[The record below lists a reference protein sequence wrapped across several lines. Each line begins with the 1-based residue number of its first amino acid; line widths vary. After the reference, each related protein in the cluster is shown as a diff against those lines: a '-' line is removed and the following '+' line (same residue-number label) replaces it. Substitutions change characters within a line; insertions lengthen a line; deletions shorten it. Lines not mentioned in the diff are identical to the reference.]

1 MQTFK
6 PRIAR
11 NGRSAAALVL
21 LAALLGAA
29 LPAQAQIVNN
39 APTLANAIDDQT
51 APVDTPFSYTVP
63 ENTFADADTGDT
75 LTYEAALSNS
85 DPLPSWLT
93 FTAAT
98 RTFTGTPGAADTGT
112 LTVRVTATDG
122 SDASVY
128 DDFVI
133 TVGAAAACA
142 APDFGT
148 RRQIWTG
155 TVTVGV
161 ATILVV
167 GTGDTPILYG
177 FDRETVVGALDDT
190 DFGVGANSY
199 TIFASYV
206 VAAGTA
212 GAGDLEF
219 ELTSTLTAAEVA
231 ALRLHV
237 CDTAYDFSDAGLA
250 DDSDTYIYD
259 WELDLDWSGETTRT
273 LYLSLP
279 ANNPAGGVPTIT
291 STATAAVGDTLTVDT
306 DDIADENGLPAA
318 SAYSY
323 QWYRQ
328 DEDGT
333 NREPIAGETST
344 AYTLTEDDLN
354 KRVLVVV
361 EFIDMLSG
369 EEALESAPWPATG
382 TVTGVLPVIA
392 IAADRTTASAWSN
405 KVTYTLTRGGST
417 AAELEATVVFSGP
430 AGHDWGLTDA
440 QHTVTFQAN
449 SATATLERR
458 IDGGDSGIGFSDEAT
473 VSGVLTASIGTVAG
487 YNTNDTAEVD
497 LTVPPI
503 GVPQFGTSFAQLSYE
518 VTEGGGP
525 YTLAVEARAWSADV
539 DLPNIPLPF
548 RVRTSPSTATPA
560 EDYQAFN
567 VTDSFQPS
575 DCARDADGFAVCEKT
590 LSQTLVIVDNAVAE
604 GAVITIDSVLRKAT
618 EDFVVGFHD
627 ATGAPR
633 RLQNQNYQAEIFIR
647 DNDLGLLGV
656 DVTSTPLQ
664 NPDSL
669 ADPDTYGAR
678 EHIEFTARFNTPVDV
693 GGMPTFTFD
702 IGGTDTDAT
711 YFKGSGTDTLVFSHA
726 VRGGSDGDLDTDG
739 IGWAANS
746 FSGAILL
753 AGTAD
758 PALLVHAAQSD
769 LAGHKVN
776 GRSTA
781 DRYST
786 ATVTGIAVASTPL
799 LTSSGATEPDTYGA
813 GEDIEIAVT
822 FSEAVTVQ
830 GDPAFRFS
838 LAGEGQPTN
847 VKVAEYD
854 ASRSTSTELVFVYTV
869 QAADS
874 DDNGLF
880 IGRYSGSNPDTFRLD
895 SDDRIRVAANDVDV
909 NLNHDL
915 QGTQSGHKVNGSA
928 NSPPA
933 LTMAIPDQV
942 APVDTPFSFTVPA
955 DTFADADTGDTLTYE
970 AALSNS
976 DPLPDWLTFTAATRT
991 FTGTPGAADTGT
1003 LTVRVTATDGSD
1015 ASVYDDFVITV
1026 GAAAACAAPDF
1037 GTRRQIWTGTVTVGV
1052 ATILVVG
1059 TGDTP
1064 ILYGF
1069 DRETV
1074 VGALD
1079 DTDFGVG
1086 ANSYTI
1092 FASYVVAAGTAGA
1105 GDLEFELTSTLTAA
1119 EVAALRLHVCDT
1131 AYDFSDAGL
1140 ADDSDTYIYDWELDL
1155 DWSGETTRT
1164 LYLSLPANNPAGGVP
1179 TITST
1184 ATAAVG
1190 DTLTVDTDDIADEN
1204 GLPAASAYSYQW
1216 YRQDEDG
1223 TNREPIAGETS
1234 TAYTL
1239 TEDDLNKRV
1248 LVVVEFI
1255 DMLSG
1260 EEALESAPWPATGTV
1275 TGVLPVIAIAAD
1287 RTTASAWSNKVTYTL
1302 TRGGSTAAEL
1312 EATVVFSGPAGH
1324 DWGLTDAQHTVTF
1337 QANSA
1342 TATLERR
1349 IDGGDSGIGFSD
1361 EATVSGVLT
1370 ASIGTVAGYNT
1381 NDTAEV
1387 DLTVP
1392 PIGVP
1397 QFGTSFAQLSYEVT
1411 EGGGPYT
1418 LAVEA
1423 RAWSADVD
1431 LPNIPLPFRVRT
1443 SPSTA
1448 TPAEDYQAFNVTDS
1462 FQPSD
1467 CARDADGFAV
1477 CEKTLSQTL
1486 VIVDNAVAEGA
1497 VITIDSVLRKATED
1511 FVVGFHDA
1519 TGAPRRLQNQNYQA
1533 EIFIRD
1539 NDLGLLGVDVT
1550 STPLQ
1555 NPDSLA
1561 DPDTYGAREHIE
1573 FTARF
1578 NTPVDVSGM
1587 PTFTFDIGGTDTD
1600 ATYFKGSGTDTLV
1613 FSHAVRGGSDGDLDT
1628 DGIGWAA
1635 NSFSGTVLL
1644 AGTADPALL
1653 VHAAQSDLA
1662 GHKVN
1667 GRSTADRYSTAT
1679 VTGIAVASTP
1689 LLTSSGATEPDTYGA
1704 GEDIE
1709 IAVTF
1714 SEAVTVQGDPAFRFS
1729 LAGEGQPTNVKV
1741 AEYDASRS
1749 TSTELVFVYTVQAAD
1764 SDDNGLFIGRYSGS
1778 NPDTFRLDSDDRIRV
1793 AANDVDVNLNHD
1805 LQGTQS
1811 GHKVNG
1817 SQSVNAAPTASDNTV
1832 TAVEDTPYPFKQ
1844 ADFEFA
1850 DADAGDALDS
1860 VRIVTLPAAGTG
1872 ELKLDGVPVTEG
1884 QAFPQ
1889 TAIDIDLFTYTPPA
1903 NANGDAF
1910 ASFTFRVSDGTHES
1924 VSAYTMTI
1932 DVTPVEDAPALA
1944 NPIANQQATVG
1955 EFFSFTIPADAFE
1968 DADGDTLDYDV
1979 RLSNTDPLPGWLTF
1993 NLATLTFE
2001 GTPGAGDAGTLTVK
2015 VSVTDGSGEASDTF
2029 DIVVA
2034 AGADAA
2040 CPAPDFGTRRH
2051 IWTGTVTVGSYTV
2064 TVGQTNYGFDAVEGA
2079 GALDDTTFAIG
2090 ARTHTIRTV
2099 VVVSGGSDDGAL
2111 FLATSSLPG
2120 LTPAAVAALRLHVCD
2135 AAYGFSAAGTNANR
2149 EAFQWSLD
2157 LDWSTET
2164 TRRLYLSLPANRAGT
2179 GAPALSSDGAAVPGD
2194 TLSADPG
2201 GITDADGLPDTFAY
2215 QWVREDADGSNPE
2228 DITGETSS
2236 TYTLTNADVGKRVRV
2251 LVGFTDLL
2259 GSAETRTSGPWP
2271 SSGAV
2276 AEDPANPVRP
2286 NSPASGRP
2294 AVSGP
2299 AGGGAPRVGDTL
2311 TVDTSA
2317 IEDANGLPPEAG
2329 FGYQWI
2335 RGDADGSNREDIP
2348 GANAPA
2354 YTLAPGDAGKVMYV
2368 RVSFTDDG
2376 GATETVTS
2384 PPTAVVAARASGD
2397 SLPDIVADGR
2407 TVTITWDE
2415 ALDPD
2420 SVPAPG
2426 DFEVQ
2431 RTWLDGH
2438 DREVTT
2444 VTPIRRVRVGGST
2457 VTLELDNRLHHE
2469 DVVRVSYT
2477 PGASPVR
2484 YVAAGEAPAFG
2495 NAAAE
2500 NRTPD
2505 IEPPKVSLR
2514 DQVTVNGAT
2523 LRITFPEPLDPGSV
2537 PAPEGFEVNTSFNVH
2552 RHEGILVER
2561 VSVSGRTVT
2570 LTLAR
2575 AVGGEESVSVSY
2587 DLTGGNPI
2595 RDLAG
2600 NPSWTGGQFGADNR
2614 TPAGAAQG
2622 KTLTAD
2628 GDAVTVVFD
2637 AALDAA
2643 SAPGVEDFRVKLTHT
2658 GSDGRTL
2665 RTDTVLAHI
2674 RTVAV
2679 SGSTVRLTLHNRIDH
2694 DMTVRLSYVPGD
2706 PPLRFADGTAVSAF
2720 SNLPVENLTAG
2731 PAAQQNSDGEEQPA
2745 AAQQNSDGEEQPA
2758 DGQQNSDGEEQPAAG
2773 QQNSDGE
2780 EQPADAQQNSDGE
2793 EQPADGQQN
2802 SDGEEQPA
2810 AGQQSSDEDEQPAAG
2825 QQNSDGEEQ
2834 PAELPPL
2841 VVSVADARVREAP
2854 GAVLE
2859 FVVSLSRPAP
2869 AGRLLLVSF
2878 KTKDGTAVTGED
2890 YVAFGGRTYIRP
2902 GETSTTISVKVLDDA
2917 HDEGTETMTLTIS
2930 GPSEGRIGVG
2940 TATGTIENSDPMPRA
2955 WLGRFGRTVAEQVP
2969 DLLAARFEE
2978 AALGDHRLTLGGRS
2992 LEVGALRAVL
3002 DDPAR
3007 LYRSAPGERDVRD
3020 QGTPATPG
3028 VRETGETAGRPADG
3042 PSDYALVARYRPIHG
3057 GHDGEEGQ
3065 VRHDGEES
3073 REATPLERAVYRLLV
3088 NRGRVQFDA
3097 RQFLAQSSF
3106 HLSLTDL
3113 GKDAGETI
3121 ETVRAAPDPAG
3132 RWSLWGRG
3140 ALTRF
3145 RGVDEGV
3152 SLDGDVLTGL
3162 LGVDYAKGGWLAGTA
3177 LAWHDGDGAYRA
3189 AGAAGSGDLD
3199 STLITVNP
3207 YLRYAFTDRLSAW
3220 GTLGY
3225 GTGSLALAPSAGE
3238 VIETDLGM
3246 AMGALG
3252 LRGVVYAGAATELA
3266 VKTDALWVRTSSPA
3280 TQGLQSA
3287 DADTRRVRLLLSGQH
3302 RRALA
3307 DDALLIPNFELG
3319 LRYDA
3324 GDAETGF
3331 GLELGGGLQ
3340 YADSVRGLRIETKAR
3355 ALLAHEDNAYREWGI
3370 SGSVSLDPGRLG
3382 RGLALRLASGW
3393 GMADSGARAL
3403 WQRQSATGIAPRH
3416 DASMRGR
3423 LTAELGYGLDVP
3435 WTHGILT
3442 PYSGMEWA
3450 GARRT
3455 LTLGWRFT
3463 LGQSLS
3469 LSLDGERRENG
3480 YEPPDYSLMLNTFL
3494 PW

>member
-1 MQTFK
+1 MKEQ
-6 PRIAR
+6 PNNADRRPQAR
-11 NGRSAAALVL
+11 RRVAGAAALVL
-21 LAALLGAA
+21 LAVLSGAA
-29 LPAQAQIVNN
+29 AQTTTTLVPGDWSLKPTGLGRGDTFRLLVLTKNKRTTGTSNINTYNSFVQSDVNSNGHSSIRDYSSLFKVLGCTGSVNARANTDTENGDVQAPIYWLNGNKVADNYADLYDGSWDSNQPRRSDGERTAITAAVATGCTPSGTSQQFLHLGVPANHAGQRIVTYGKPASSGDELNAGMAYQNSVSLNASFYGLSGIFEVDNFAPTAADTTLVVDGVYTFSADDFQYADRDNDDLAGVTVVSLPDSGILALDGTEMMAGQEVTKAELDEDKLTYTPAEDEEGDGRESFAFRVSDGSKDSADTYTMTLSGFPVITIAAVESPVAEGQAASFAFSRAGDVTDPLTINVFWDRFGVFLEPQPSSTVTFPANERTVTVAVQTVDNEIYSPGSQGSLGPFILPDTNDPPSYRVGNPGQALVQVTDDDPLPVVTLVLTPSTIAEDGGVSTVTATMDRPSSDNTNIEVSVESGAPVSLGRIKLLTIFAGKTENGKIIIDLGDGNEEQPPVTLTAQDNDVDAPDRQVQVMGTVRGSDGPANPDPVTLTITDDDEAPTSSDGEVTPNEDEAYAFKAADFSFDDGDGDTLARVRIATLPTPGTGVLALDGVAVSENDFIEKTAIDAGQFIYTPPADASGDDVASFKFRVNDGTQDSVDEYTMTINITSVNDAPAVADGIADQTATVDEAFTFTVPAGAFADVDGDSLQYSATKGDDTPLPAWLAFNAGTRTFMGMPGAGDVGTLAVKVTASDGALSASDVFNIVVGEAAPNSAPVFGEDELTRSVGENAGPGTNVGEPIPAATDGDGDALSYTMEGDDEASFDFDGSTRQITAKAGVAYDFEAKDAYTVRVKADDGKGGTDTVTVTINLTDVDEPPGAPDAPTVTATSGTTTSLDVIWAAPANDGRPPITSYDLRYCAGLPSDCRADGVFTDGPEDVTGMSAIITGLEEGTTYQVQVRANNAEGDSGWSDPGGGGTAAPANN
-39 APTLANAIDDQT
+39 APTLENA
-51 APVDTPFSYTVP
+51 
-63 ENTFADADTGDT
+63 
-75 LTYEAALSNS
+75 
-85 DPLPSWLT
+85 
-93 FTAAT
+93 
-98 RTFTGTPGAADTGT
+98 
-112 LTVRVTATDG
+112 
-122 SDASVY
+122 
-128 DDFVI
+128 
-133 TVGAAAACA
+133 
-142 APDFGT
+142 
-148 RRQIWTG
+148 
-155 TVTVGV
+155 
-161 ATILVV
+161 
-167 GTGDTPILYG
+167 
-177 FDRETVVGALDDT
+177 
-190 DFGVGANSY
+190 
-199 TIFASYV
+199 
-206 VAAGTA
+206 
-212 GAGDLEF
+212 
-219 ELTSTLTAAEVA
+219 
-231 ALRLHV
+231 
-237 CDTAYDFSDAGLA
+237 
-250 DDSDTYIYD
+250 
-259 WELDLDWSGETTRT
+259 
-273 LYLSLP
+273 
-279 ANNPAGGVPTIT
+279 
-291 STATAAVGDTLTVDT
+291 
-306 DDIADENGLPAA
+306 
-318 SAYSY
+318 
-323 QWYRQ
+323 
-328 DEDGT
+328 
-333 NREPIAGETST
+333 
-344 AYTLTEDDLN
+344 
-354 KRVLVVV
+354 
-361 EFIDMLSG
+361 
-369 EEALESAPWPATG
+369 
-382 TVTGVLPVIA
+382 
-392 IAADRTTASAWSN
+392 
-405 KVTYTLTRGGST
+405 
-417 AAELEATVVFSGP
+417 
-430 AGHDWGLTDA
+430 
-440 QHTVTFQAN
+440 
-449 SATATLERR
+449 
-458 IDGGDSGIGFSDEAT
+458 
-473 VSGVLTASIGTVAG
+473 
-487 YNTNDTAEVD
+487 
-497 LTVPPI
+497 
-503 GVPQFGTSFAQLSYE
+503 
-518 VTEGGGP
+518 
-525 YTLAVEARAWSADV
+525 
-539 DLPNIPLPF
+539 
-548 RVRTSPSTATPA
+548 
-560 EDYQAFN
+560 
-567 VTDSFQPS
+567 
-575 DCARDADGFAVCEKT
+575 
-590 LSQTLVIVDNAVAE
+590 
-604 GAVITIDSVLRKAT
+604 
-618 EDFVVGFHD
+618 
-627 ATGAPR
+627 
-633 RLQNQNYQAEIFIR
+633 
-647 DNDLGLLGV
+647 
-656 DVTSTPLQ
+656 
-664 NPDSL
+664 
-669 ADPDTYGAR
+669 
-678 EHIEFTARFNTPVDV
+678 
-693 GGMPTFTFD
+693 
-702 IGGTDTDAT
+702 
-711 YFKGSGTDTLVFSHA
+711 
-726 VRGGSDGDLDTDG
+726 
-739 IGWAANS
+739 
-746 FSGAILL
+746 
-753 AGTAD
+753 
-758 PALLVHAAQSD
+758 
-769 LAGHKVN
+769 
-776 GRSTA
+776 
-781 DRYST
+781 
-786 ATVTGIAVASTPL
+786 
-799 LTSSGATEPDTYGA
+799 
-813 GEDIEIAVT
+813 
-822 FSEAVTVQ
+822 
-830 GDPAFRFS
+830 
-838 LAGEGQPTN
+838 
-847 VKVAEYD
+847 
-854 ASRSTSTELVFVYTV
+854 
-869 QAADS
+869 
-874 DDNGLF
+874 
-880 IGRYSGSNPDTFRLD
+880 
-895 SDDRIRVAANDVDV
+895 
-909 NLNHDL
+909 
-915 QGTQSGHKVNGSA
+915 
-928 NSPPA
+928 
-933 LTMAIPDQV
+933 
-942 APVDTPFSFTVPA
+942 
-955 DTFADADTGDTLTYE
+955 
-970 AALSNS
+970 
-976 DPLPDWLTFTAATRT
+976 
-991 FTGTPGAADTGT
+991 
-1003 LTVRVTATDGSD
+1003 
-1015 ASVYDDFVITV
+1015 
-1026 GAAAACAAPDF
+1026 
-1037 GTRRQIWTGTVTVGV
+1037 
-1052 ATILVVG
+1052 
-1059 TGDTP
+1059 
-1064 ILYGF
+1064 
-1069 DRETV
+1069 
-1074 VGALD
+1074 
-1079 DTDFGVG
+1079 
-1086 ANSYTI
+1086 
-1092 FASYVVAAGTAGA
+1092 
-1105 GDLEFELTSTLTAA
+1105 
-1119 EVAALRLHVCDT
+1119 
-1131 AYDFSDAGL
+1131 
-1140 ADDSDTYIYDWELDL
+1140 
-1155 DWSGETTRT
+1155 
-1164 LYLSLPANNPAGGVP
+1164 
-1179 TITST
+1179 
-1184 ATAAVG
+1184 
-1190 DTLTVDTDDIADEN
+1190 
-1204 GLPAASAYSYQW
+1204 
-1216 YRQDEDG
+1216 
-1223 TNREPIAGETS
+1223 
-1234 TAYTL
+1234 
-1239 TEDDLNKRV
+1239 
-1248 LVVVEFI
+1248 
-1255 DMLSG
+1255 
-1260 EEALESAPWPATGTV
+1260 
-1275 TGVLPVIAIAAD
+1275 
-1287 RTTASAWSNKVTYTL
+1287 
-1302 TRGGSTAAEL
+1302 
-1312 EATVVFSGPAGH
+1312 
-1324 DWGLTDAQHTVTF
+1324 
-1337 QANSA
+1337 
-1342 TATLERR
+1342 
-1349 IDGGDSGIGFSD
+1349 
-1361 EATVSGVLT
+1361 
-1370 ASIGTVAGYNT
+1370 
-1381 NDTAEV
+1381 
-1387 DLTVP
+1387 
-1392 PIGVP
+1392 
-1397 QFGTSFAQLSYEVT
+1397 
-1411 EGGGPYT
+1411 
-1418 LAVEA
+1418 
-1423 RAWSADVD
+1423 
-1431 LPNIPLPFRVRT
+1431 
-1443 SPSTA
+1443 
-1448 TPAEDYQAFNVTDS
+1448 
-1462 FQPSD
+1462 
-1467 CARDADGFAV
+1467 
-1477 CEKTLSQTL
+1477 
-1486 VIVDNAVAEGA
+1486 
-1497 VITIDSVLRKATED
+1497 
-1511 FVVGFHDA
+1511 
-1519 TGAPRRLQNQNYQA
+1519 
-1533 EIFIRD
+1533 
-1539 NDLGLLGVDVT
+1539 
-1550 STPLQ
+1550 
-1555 NPDSLA
+1555 
-1561 DPDTYGAREHIE
+1561 
-1573 FTARF
+1573 
-1578 NTPVDVSGM
+1578 
-1587 PTFTFDIGGTDTD
+1587 
-1600 ATYFKGSGTDTLV
+1600 
-1613 FSHAVRGGSDGDLDT
+1613 
-1628 DGIGWAA
+1628 
-1635 NSFSGTVLL
+1635 
-1644 AGTADPALL
+1644 
-1653 VHAAQSDLA
+1653 
-1662 GHKVN
+1662 
-1667 GRSTADRYSTAT
+1667 
-1679 VTGIAVASTP
+1679 
-1689 LLTSSGATEPDTYGA
+1689 
-1704 GEDIE
+1704 
-1709 IAVTF
+1709 
-1714 SEAVTVQGDPAFRFS
+1714 
-1729 LAGEGQPTNVKV
+1729 
-1741 AEYDASRS
+1741 
-1749 TSTELVFVYTVQAAD
+1749 
-1764 SDDNGLFIGRYSGS
+1764 
-1778 NPDTFRLDSDDRIRV
+1778 
-1793 AANDVDVNLNHD
+1793 
-1805 LQGTQS
+1805 
-1811 GHKVNG
+1811 
-1817 SQSVNAAPTASDNTV
+1817 
-1832 TAVEDTPYPFKQ
+1832 
-1844 ADFEFA
+1844 
-1850 DADAGDALDS
+1850 
-1860 VRIVTLPAAGTG
+1860 
-1872 ELKLDGVPVTEG
+1872 
-1884 QAFPQ
+1884 
-1889 TAIDIDLFTYTPPA
+1889 
-1903 NANGDAF
+1903 
-1910 ASFTFRVSDGTHES
+1910 
-1924 VSAYTMTI
+1924 
-1932 DVTPVEDAPALA
+1932 
-1944 NPIANQQATVG
+1944 IANQDATAG
-1955 EFFSFTIPADAFE
+1955 ESFSFTIPADAFE
-1968 DADGDTLDYDV
+1968 DADGDPLDYTATLPND
-1979 RLSNTDPLPGWLTF
+1979 DPLPAWLSFDDT
-1993 NLATLTFE
+1993 TRTFE

-2015 VSVTDGSGEASDTF
+2015 VSVSDGGGEASDEF
-2029 DIVVA
+2029 DITITVEGP
-2034 AGADAA
+2034 GACA
-2040 CPAPDFGTRRH
+2040 APDFGTRRH
-2051 IWTGTVTVGSYTV
+2051 IWTGTVTVGSYTA

-2135 AAYGFSAAGTNANR
+2135 AAYGFSAAGASANR

-2317 IEDANGLPPEAG
+2317 IEDADGLPPEAG

-2758 DGQQNSDGEEQPAAG
+2758 DAQQNSDGEEQPAAA

-2793 EQPADGQQN
+2793 EQPADAQQNSDGEEQPADAQQNSDGEEQPADAQQNSDGEEQPADAQQN

-2841 VVSVADARVREAP
+2841 VVSVADARVQEGP
-2854 GAVLE
+2854 GATLD

-2869 AGRLLLVSF
+2869 EGRLLLVSF

-2890 YVAFGGRTYIRP
+2890 YVAFGGRTFIRP

-2978 AALGDHRLTLGGRS
+2978 AAPGDHRLTLGGRS

-3162 LGVDYAKGGWLAGTA
+3162 LGVDYAKGGWLAGAA

-3266 VKTDALWVRTSSPA
+3266 VKTDALWVRTSSAA

-3403 WQRQSATGIAPRH
+3403 WQRQGATGIAPRH
-3416 DASMRGR
+3416 DAPMRGR